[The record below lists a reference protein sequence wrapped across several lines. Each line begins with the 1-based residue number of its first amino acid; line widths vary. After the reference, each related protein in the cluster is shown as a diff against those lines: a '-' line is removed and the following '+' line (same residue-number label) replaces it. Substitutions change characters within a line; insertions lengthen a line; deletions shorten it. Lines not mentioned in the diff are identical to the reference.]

1 MDFEQA
7 ANISGARFVIL
18 KGKLAKLERPIA
30 AKTGT
35 SQGFRDAWFVGYS
48 AEYVMGVWVGNDNGG
63 PMKNVTGGSIPA
75 EIWRDVM
82 KPIHQNRAVRILPG
96 LEKKKPQNRIQRFWE
111 SILGQ

>member
-1 MDFEQA
+1 MLKDVIRRGTGVR
-7 ANISGARFVIL
+7 ANRELRRRDLSG
-18 KGKLAKLERPIA
+18 
-30 AKTGT
+30 KTGT
-35 SQGFRDAWFVGYS
+35 TNDYRDAWFAGFNYDLTSV
-48 AEYVMGVWVGNDNGG
+48 VWVGNDNGG